1 MAGGGGM
8 GCVGRGGSKGP
19 VGDLR
24 KARDAHPPLKLG
36 RLLGT
41 GRALQENWER
51 MQVEASGD
59 QTGSEQRLCPRG
71 GSLGTSLGPGALADR
86 TAL

>member
-1 MAGGGGM
+1 M

-24 KARDAHPPLKLG
+24 QARDAHVPLELG

-41 GRALQENWER
+41 GRALQENWE
-51 MQVEASGD
+51 S
-59 QTGSEQRLCPRG
+59 LRG
-71 GSLGTSLGPGALADR
+71 PDR
-86 TAL
+86 K